1 MLLPDHYLQ
10 PTHMQKVQAHRRAGV
25 RFADEWDFK
34 AYNQTRFAGLEN
46 GIANCYA
53 NPLVQVGLLDVP
65 QGLAALLARTVLCPA
80 VSWFAGG
87 TRPLLLT
94 IGGLHAVA

>member
-53 NPLVQVGLLDVP
+53 NPLVQVGLQHVP
-65 QGLAALLARTVLCPA
+65 QGQAALVARTMLCPA
-80 VSWFAGG
+80 VS
-87 TRPLLLT
+87 
-94 IGGLHAVA
+94 